1 MRCLIHV
8 GTHHTGT
15 TSFQKILSDQSN
27 YLKEIG
33 IIYPESIKEGF
44 QHSLLP
50 GVYFPE
56 HYALQDNRSL
66 DVDFY
71 IQKLKEEI
79 EIANCK
85 LCFISSEVFT
95 ELIRKQK
102 SSLLI
107 LLNKL
112 ETIFDDI
119 SIMYTSRN
127 HKERSFSMQRA
138 QIRLSNT
145 NPIFRQNIFNAPQ
158 RFRNELVQS
167 EIILNKWKDL
177 ERDIIVLNM
186 DDSEMPILMYIN
198 SIITQLDLDDLSYQK
213 HSKYFK
219 EIFLNGDYMLNTDP
233 HKPISYLLL
242 ILIGLKI
249 KNEEIY
255 LKESLTIDLI
265 NKFIDEYDQNHKR
278 FLFIITKLNV
288 ISFLENYKISVFKK
302 DEILDVLKKA
312 GLTFSSIIIIIKL
325 IDDFIYKLI
334 LGSEKRN
341 LE

>member
-50 GVYFPE
+50 GVYFPD

-71 IQKLKEEI
+71 IGKLKEEI
-79 EIANCK
+79 ELANYK

-102 SSLLI
+102 NSLLI

-112 ETIFDDI
+112 DKIFDNI

-127 HKERSFSMQRA
+127 YKERAFSMQRA

-145 NPIFRQNIFNAPQ
+145 NPIFRLNIFNAPE
-158 RFRNELVQS
+158 RFRNELVHKDV
-167 EIILNKWKDL
+167 ILNKWKNL
-177 ERDIIVLNM
+177 EREIIVLNM
-186 DDSEMPILMYIN
+186 EDSKMPILMYID
-198 SIITQLDLDDLSYQK
+198 SIISQLDLDNLTYQK

-219 EIFLNGDYMLNTDP
+219 EIFLNGDYILNIDP
-233 HKPISYLLL
+233 NKPISYLLL
-242 ILIGLKI
+242 ILIGIKI
-249 KNEEIY
+249 KNEEMY

-265 NKFIDEYDQNHKR
+265 NKFIDECNQNYKR
-278 FLFIITKLNV
+278 FLFAVTKSNIIY
-288 ISFLENYKISVFKK
+288 FLENYKFSVFK
-302 DEILDVLKKA
+302 ENQILEVLKES
-312 GLTFSSIIIIIKL
+312 GLTFSSRIIIMKL
-325 IDDFIYKLI
+325 INDFILKLI
-334 LGSEKRN
+334 LY
-341 LE
+341 

>member
-15 TSFQKILSDQSN
+15 TSLQKILSDESN

-33 IIYPESIKEGF
+33 IIYPESIKDGF

-56 HYALQDNRSL
+56 HYALQKNRSL

-71 IQKLKEEI
+71 IEKLKEEI
-79 EIANCK
+79 VLSNCK

-95 ELIRKQK
+95 ELLRKQK
-102 SSLLI
+102 KSLLI

-127 HKERSFSMQRA
+127 YKERSFSMQRA

-145 NPIFRQNIFNAPQ
+145 NPIFRLNIFNAPE
-158 RFRNELVQS
+158 RFRNELVQA
-167 EIILNKWKDL
+167 EIILNKWKNL
-177 ERDIIVLNM
+177 EREIFVLNM
-186 DDSEMPILMYIN
+186 EDSEMPILMYIN
-198 SIITQLDLDDLSYQK
+198 SIIAQLDLDDLSYQK

-219 EIFLNGDYMLNTDP
+219 EIFLNGDYILNIDP

-242 ILIGLKI
+242 ILIGMKI
-249 KNEEIY
+249 KNEEIC

-265 NKFIDEYDQNHKR
+265 NKSIDEYDQKYKK
-278 FLFIITKLNV
+278 FLFTVTKSNI
-288 ISFLENYKISVFKK
+288 ISFLESYKISVFKK

-312 GLTFSSIIIIIKL
+312 GLSFSSRIIIMKFLNEFILKL
-325 IDDFIYKLI
+325 IID
-334 LGSEKRN
+334 
-341 LE
+341 